1 MKVHLN
7 TLGCRLNQ
15 SEIDS
20 MAREFTRRGDEIIDS
35 PEQADLMVV
44 NTCAVTQEATRS
56 SRQLI
61 YQLNRANPDA
71 EIAVTGCYSNIARR
85 EVAALPGVAH
95 VIDNTAKESLVS
107 IVTGSALAN
116 TEVYDYEPVSRQALA
131 GAQGRTRAFI
141 KVQDGC
147 DRHCSFCITRVARGK
162 GRSRNALE
170 IVAEINALHEAGYQ
184 EAVLT
189 GVHLGSYG
197 HDLGQADGLYQLIQS
212 ILKETSIPRVR
223 LSSLEP
229 WGISDGFFALWENPR
244 LCRHL
249 HLPLQSG
256 CDAMLKRMIRRT
268 SQSEFRAIMHE
279 ARQCIP
285 DVAIATD
292 VIVGFPGET
301 DEEFAISRAFIEE
314 MDFSDMHIFRYS
326 KREGTA
332 AVHLPNH
339 IPDDV
344 KRERS
349 DQLHAMNEACKQR
362 YAGQFVGRA
371 MPVLWEAVG
380 GATEEGFV
388 NSGYTDNYLR
398 VRTILPDVL
407 TNRITETALISYD
420 SGRSQM
426 QGELVHTQI
435 PRKDVA

>member
-20 MAREFTRRGDEIIDS
+20 MARDFTRRGDQIADT
-35 PEQADLMVV
+35 PEQADLLVV

-61 YQLNRANPDA
+61 YQLHRANPNA
-71 EIAVTGCYSNIARR
+71 QIAVTGCYSNIARR
-85 EVAALPGVAH
+85 EVTALPGVVH
-95 VIDNTAKESLVS
+95 VIDNSAKDSLVS
-107 IVTGSALAN
+107 VVTGESLAERE
-116 TEVYDYEPVSRQALA
+116 THDDEPIARQVLA

-147 DRHCSFCITRVARGK
+147 DRHCSFCITRVARGA
-162 GRSRNALE
+162 GRSRDMRE
-170 IVAEINALHEAGYQ
+170 IITEINELHESGYQ

-197 HDLGQADGLYQLIQS
+197 HDFGQSDGLYQLLKA
-212 ILKETSIPRVR
+212 ILAETSTPRVR

-229 WGISDGFFALWENPR
+229 WGIPDSFFSLWNNPR

-256 CDAMLKRMIRRT
+256 CDATLKRMIRRT
-268 SQSEFRAIMHE
+268 NQAAFRAIMDD
-279 ARQCIP
+279 ARQHIP

-292 VIVGFPGET
+292 IIVGFPGET
-301 DEEFAISRAFIEE
+301 DEEFAISSAFIEE
-314 MDFSDMHIFRYS
+314 MDFADMHIFRYS
-326 KREGTA
+326 KREGTT
-332 AVHLPNH
+332 AVRLPNH
-339 IPDDV
+339 ISDDA
-344 KRERS
+344 KHIRS
-349 DQLHAMNEACKQR
+349 EQLRTLNEANKRR
-362 YAGQFVGRA
+362 YAERFVGTT

-380 GATEEGFV
+380 GATEAGFV

-398 VRTILPDVL
+398 VRTIVPEVL
-407 TNRITETALISYD
+407 TNRITETALIGYD
-420 SGRSQM
+420 SNRSQL
-426 QGELVHTQI
+426 QGELDYQLSQ
-435 PRKDVA
+435 KDVA